1 VQKAILFSFLLAQR
15 RIPAYSPGS
24 QSRTFCRRDPAAAQ
38 QVICHILKED
48 VSMDSTTIVR
58 IVAGVL
64 FVIFVTI
71 IVVRRKNMAAK
82 RKRLP

>member
-1 VQKAILFSFLLAQR
+1 VQKAIPFSFLLAPR

-24 QSRTFCRRDPAAAQ
+24 QSRKLCRRDPAAAQ
-38 QVICHILKED
+38 QAICHILKED